1 MEINILV
8 GIDPG
13 ISAGGIAIYKPG
25 SPLVTVKM
33 PEEPLDKI
41 GRASCRERV

>member
-13 ISAGGIAIYKPG
+13 VSAGGIAIYKPG
-25 SPLVTVKM
+25 SPLVTVKRLSV
-33 PEEPLDKI
+33 PVA
-41 GRASCRERV
+41 R